1 MSLLRNIITIDEE
14 KCTGCGECIPGCP
27 EGALQIIDDKARL
40 ISDLFCDGL
49 GACIGECP
57 EDAISIEEREAE
69 PYDEDAVMANIVKSG
84 ANTIAAHLKHLSDH
98 GATEF
103 LAQAMAYLE
112 RHDLAVPGSEAPK
125 PAAACGCA
133 SANKPA
139 VLATAPT
146 PADAS
151 SRPSRL
157 GNWPIQISLV
167 PPFAPFL
174 KDADVLIAADC
185 VPAAMAGF
193 HEDLLDGRVLLIG
206 CPKFD
211 DIDAYRR
218 KLTDI
223 FQQNEI
229 RSVTCAY
236 MVVPCCFGLENVV
249 REAVEA
255 SGKDIPY
262 EQHVVDFRN

>member
-1 MSLLRNIITIDEE
+1 MSPLRKIITIDEE

-27 EGALQIIDDKARL
+27 EGALQIIDEKARL

-49 GACIGECP
+49 GACIGDCP

-84 ANTIAAHLKHLSDH
+84 PNTIAAHLKHLSDH

-112 RHDLAVPGSEAPK
+112 RHGIAAPK
-125 PAAACGCA
+125 TATPTQAPACGCA

-139 VLATAPT
+139 ALAVADAPT
-146 PADAS
+146 DPS

-174 KDADVLIAADC
+174 KDADLLVAADC
-185 VPAAMAGF
+185 VPAALAGF

-211 DIDAYRR
+211 DIDAYRQ

-229 RSVTCAY
+229 RSVMCAY
-236 MVVPCCFGLENVV
+236 MVVPCCLGLPNMI
-249 REAVEA
+249 REAIEA

-262 EQHVVDFRN
+262 EQRIVDFRR